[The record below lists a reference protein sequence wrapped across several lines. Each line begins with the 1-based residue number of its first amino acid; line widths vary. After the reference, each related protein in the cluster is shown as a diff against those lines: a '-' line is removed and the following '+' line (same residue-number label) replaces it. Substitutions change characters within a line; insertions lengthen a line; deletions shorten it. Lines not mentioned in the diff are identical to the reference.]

1 MAGETKITIVG
12 NLADN
17 PMLKYSDS
25 GAARAVFTVISNER
39 AWDSS
44 TRSYR
49 DGDSISMPCVAWRQ
63 YAENIAASLAKGA
76 RVVVTGVLKQ
86 RTHQPADGPR
96 QVYTELQIDEVGAC
110 MRFAT
115 VEVTKAGSRP
125 AQQAAAPVQA
135 APGAFDATWP
145 PVQAPPVPTT
155 PPAVGSWPTPAMA
168 S

>member
-17 PMLKYSDS
+17 PTLKYSDS
-25 GAARAVFTVISNER
+25 GAARATFTVISNER
-39 AWDSS
+39 VWDSS
-44 TRSYR
+44 TRNYR

-63 YAENIAASLAKGA
+63 YAENIAASLAKGS

-110 MRFAT
+110 LRFAT

-125 AQQAAAPVQA
+125 AQQGAATAPPA
-135 APGAFDATWP
+135 TGAFEATWP
-145 PVQAPPVPTT
+145 PVQV
-155 PPAVGSWPTPAMA
+155 PPAPAVPPTVGSWPTPAMVG
-168 S
+168 